1 MLDMPQSPALSRLRL
16 STLGA
21 GAYSCANPVA
31 RSFLTPVLVLV
42 LLAFG
47 VASSEAGTDVF
58 RLATDLD
65 VNSEIDGDAVVLAG
79 DLTLGPEAKIH
90 GDAVAVLGKV
100 HLDDRATVDGRIIA
114 LPSLAA
120 LDPDPA
126 RSGGSLTLKPGLFL
140 ITAGLWLVVTTLVA
154 SIRPIQIRSAVADLR
169 QAGWRPALLGVVVI
183 VTLFAALVAVLGLG
197 PVWGVPMAGL
207 LMLIFLMFKA
217 LGLAILGAWVGGF
230 VTARWIDK
238 GWPIGLSVF
247 VGVSILLLIRLLP
260 GLGGLLWGLVSI
272 AALGV
277 AVFSVL
283 TEWSIST
290 RPVSVPLV

>member
-1 MLDMPQSPALSRLRL
+1 M
-16 STLGA
+16 
-21 GAYSCANPVA
+21 V
-31 RSFLTPVLVLV
+31 RSFLTPVLVVALLV
-42 LLAFG
+42 AG
-47 VASSEAGTDVF
+47 VALSEAGADVF

-90 GDAVAVLGKV
+90 GDAVAVLGTV
-100 HLDDRATVDGRIIA
+100 HMDERATVDGRVIA

-120 LDPDPA
+120 LDPDPTRA
-126 RSGGSLTLKPGLFL
+126 GGSLTLKPGLFL
-140 ITAGLWLVVTTLVA
+140 ITAGLWLVTTTLVA
-154 SIRPIQIRSAVADLR
+154 SIRPLKIRSAVADLR
-169 QAGWRPALLGVVVI
+169 QAGWRPAVLGVVVI
-183 VTLFAALVAVLGLG
+183 ITLFAALVAVLGLG

-207 LMLIFLMFKA
+207 LMLIFLIFKA

-230 VTARWIDK
+230 VTARWISK

-260 GLGGLLWGLVSI
+260 GIGGALWGLVSI

-277 AVFSVL
+277 GVFSVL
-283 TEWSIST
+283 TEWSTST